1 MCALHFPTLFVTAE
15 IGRQKSW
22 KVWVEGD
29 CYYRQDCFVQG
40 KQKKPVCRQ
49 CKATN
54 VGRANEKT
62 APEQARLKAA
72 TAWVKILDKGYK
84 PDPSDQQGTDLYNQI
99 WPYKQQG
106 STSHKLPDL
115 LLDLMAGK
123 TPEPVPQLMPLVV
136 PLTTVKP
143 MLAQQLQPKK
153 CQPDKELWF
162 MQPKLDGV
170 RCVAHTKERQ
180 VILMSRTGKQFSHL
194 QHVRQD
200 ILDLTQKL
208 GRSVILDG
216 ELFARSL
223 TVGGKAADS
232 SQMFSLIT
240 GACRATR
247 TEPADY
253 EQQIEYHIY
262 DIVDL
267 AAQQT
272 DRLQQ
277 LEKIKQL
284 LPVNTCLKI
293 VETTVASS
301 MPAVKDYLAEVLA
314 RGYEGVILRKG
325 DALYQQKR
333 TTSLLK
339 YKLFQDSEFTIVG
352 AKQGNGTEQ
361 GCIVWRCQTADGQEF
376 DVRPRGSFESRRE
389 LWQCHEKYIGQQ
401 LTVRYQEMSADGIP
415 RFPVGITVRDYE

>member
-29 CYYRQDCFVQG
+29 CYYRQDCFVEG

-49 CKATN
+49 CKPTN

-62 APEQARLKAA
+62 AQEQACLKAA
-72 TAWVKILDKGYK
+72 TAWIKILDKGYQ
-84 PDPSDQQGTDLYNQI
+84 PAPADQEGLQLYNQI

-106 STSHKLPDL
+106 STSHKLPEL

-123 TPEPVPQLMPLVV
+123 SPDPLPQLMPLIV

-170 RCVAHTKERQ
+170 RCVAQTRDSE

-200 ILDLTQKL
+200 ILDLNQKL

-223 TVGGKAADS
+223 IVNNDAADP

-267 AAQQT
+267 AAKQT

-277 LEKIKQL
+277 LEQLKQL
-284 LPVNTCLKI
+284 LPTNTSVKI

-301 MPAVKDYLAEVLA
+301 MSAVKDYLAEVLA
-314 RGYEGVILRKG
+314 RDYEGVILRRG

-339 YKLFQDSEFTIVG
+339 YKLFQDSEFMIVG
-352 AKQGNGTEQ
+352 AKEGQGTEQ
-361 GCIVWRCQTADGQEF
+361 GCVVWRCQTQDGQEF
-376 DVRPRGSFESRRE
+376 DVRPRGSFDSRKQ
-389 LWQCHEKYIGQQ
+389 LWQQHRQYIGQL
-401 LTVRYQEMSADGIP
+401 LTVRYQEMSTDGIP
-415 RFPVGITVRDYE
+415 RFPVGIVVRDYE